1 MPVPGKTIEHITSEL
16 TSGEANA
23 RAVAV
28 RSLAAAEKLND
39 TLNAFL
45 QIDRAGATRRAEEL
59 DRESG
64 NTQAGAQAGESQS
77 GNVGESQPQNVGGSQ
92 PRAAANSPLRA
103 VPIAVKDNICV
114 RGLQATCGSR
124 ILAGYQPP
132 YDATVIERLRAAGAV
147 LVGKT
152 NCDEFAMGSSNENSA
167 FGPVRNPWDTERVP
181 GGSSGGSAAA
191 VAARVVPAALG
202 SETGGS
208 VRQPAALCGI
218 VGVKP
223 TYGRVS
229 RYGLVAFGSSLD
241 QVSVFGLT
249 VKDAALVLQT
259 IAGRDERDATTADVN
274 VPDYAAELTT
284 DIRGARVGVP
294 RELLGEGVDADVRA
308 RVLEAIEAYR
318 DLGAQIVDV
327 EMPHAKYSIAVYY
340 IIATAEA
347 SSNLARYDGVRYG
360 HRTEDPEDL
369 RQMYRRTR
377 DEGFGAEV
385 KRRIMLGTYV
395 LSSGY
400 YDAYYLKAQKVR
412 TLIQRDFLDAF
423 EKCDAVLTPTSPTPA
438 FRLGEKTDDPLS
450 MYLNDIYT
458 CMANLAGVPGVSVPC
473 GLSSQGLPVGF
484 QLMGRHWA
492 EATILRLAHAYEQA
506 HPLEARPRV
515 MAEE

>member
-1 MPVPGKTIEHITSEL
+1 MTVPGKTIELIASEL
-16 TSGEANA
+16 SGGAATA
-23 RAVAV
+23 RAVAA

-45 QIDRAGATRRAEEL
+45 QIDRAGAIRRAEEL
-59 DRESG
+59 DRE
-64 NTQAGAQAGESQS
+64 AGADKTRRGASQA
-77 GNVGESQPQNVGGSQ
+77 QNTVNQ
-92 PRAAANSPLRA
+92 HNAVADQTPLRGI
-103 VPIAVKDNICV
+103 PIAVKDNICV
-114 RGLQATCGSR
+114 RGMQATCGSR
-124 ILAGYQPP
+124 ILAGYYPP
-132 YDATVIERLRAAGAV
+132 YDATVIERLNAAGAV

-167 FGPVRNPWDTERVP
+167 YGPVRNPWDTERVP

-191 VAARVVPAALG
+191 VAARIVPAALG

-208 VRQPAALCGI
+208 VRQPAALCGV

-249 VKDAALVLQT
+249 VRDAALVLRT
-259 IAGRDERDATTADVN
+259 IAGRDERDATTADVP
-274 VPDYAAELTT
+274 VPDYAVELTG
-284 DIRGARVGVP
+284 DIRSARIGVP
-294 RELLGEGVDADVRA
+294 RALLGAGVDADVRA
-308 RVLEAIEAYR
+308 RVEEAIESYR
-318 DLGAQIVDV
+318 ELGAEVVDV
-327 EMPHAKYSIAVYY
+327 ELPHAKYSIAVYY

-360 HRTEDPEDL
+360 YRTEDPEDL

-412 TLIQRDFLDAF
+412 TLIQRDFLEAF
-423 EKCDAVLTPTSPTPA
+423 DVCDAVLTPTSPTPA

-450 MYLNDIYT
+450 MYLSDIYT
-458 CMANLAGVPGVSVPC
+458 CMANLAGVPGISVPC
-473 GLSSQGLPVGF
+473 GLSSARLPVGF
-484 QLMGRHWA
+484 QLMGRHWG
-492 EATILRLAHAYEQA
+492 EPTILRLADAYERA
-506 HPLEARPRV
+506 HPLTERPGV